1 MSQPLFLSPVVVGT
15 FSEHP
20 TWEVSVK
27 AYCVKCKAS
36 RYMVNVEN
44 VTMKNGRAAAK
55 GKCPQCGTGMFCIL
69 KK

>member
-1 MSQPLFLSPVVVGT
+1 M
-15 FSEHP
+15 
-20 TWEVSVK
+20 K